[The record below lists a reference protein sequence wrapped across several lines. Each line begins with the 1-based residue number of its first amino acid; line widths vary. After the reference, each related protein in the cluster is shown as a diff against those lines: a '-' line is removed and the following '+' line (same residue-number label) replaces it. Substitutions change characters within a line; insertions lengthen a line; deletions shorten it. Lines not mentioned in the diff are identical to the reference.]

1 MAIQNNNLFL
11 IPLVIG
17 VIVAVT
23 ISNWETIIASLC
35 FAAAISFFIKAS
47 ESNSLMF
54 WFWGALIFLTGFI
67 LAAGDALRRI
77 LSKNRLKERIILY
90 VSEGEEIRANEAIG
104 SYNTTDYIKWMQVW
118 SAKVAK
124 DIRSQ
129 KNQSEA
135 NLFLADGETQL
146 QFSMINDDSTRDSQK
161 RTYAAQ
167 IVGTRL
173 LHLKDFRDRI

>member
-1 MAIQNNNLFL
+1 
-11 IPLVIG
+11 
-17 VIVAVT
+17 
-23 ISNWETIIASLC
+23 
-35 FAAAISFFIKAS
+35 
-47 ESNSLMF
+47 
-54 WFWGALIFLTGFI
+54 
-67 LAAGDALRRI
+67 
-77 LSKNRLKERIILY
+77 
-90 VSEGEEIRANEAIG
+90 
-104 SYNTTDYIKWMQVW
+104 MQVW

-146 QFSMINDDSTRDSQK
+146 QFSMINDDSTRDSQE